1 MELIL
6 TPESEERLQRRLS
19 EGRWKSPAEVME
31 TALDILDDL
40 DDVIVR
46 NREEL
51 EAAIQ
56 KGIDSAENERLYTA
70 DEVRA
75 HLAEVRAQS
84 QR

>member
-1 MELIL
+1 
-6 TPESEERLQRRLS
+6 
-19 EGRWKSPAEVME
+19 ME

-56 KGIDSAENERLYTA
+56 VGIESAENERLYTA
-70 DEVRA
+70 EEVRT

>member
-1 MELIL
+1 MELTL

-51 EAAIQ
+51 DAKIQ
-56 KGIDSAENERLYTA
+56 EGLDSADRGELYTEE
-70 DEVRA
+70 EVRA
-75 HLAEVRAQS
+75 HLAEVRAQLD
-84 QR
+84 R

>member
-1 MELIL
+1 MELTL

-56 KGIDSAENERLYTA
+56 VGIESAENERLYTA
-70 DEVRA
+70 EEVRM